1 VTAKR
6 ERHLDTRLALDFL
19 EQRLEASERHLVE
32 DHLGKPCPAC
42 RERLRLLG
50 EILDTMRADRAGE
63 VPAQL
68 HRIATEVFVP
78 IERPS
83 VVKQMA
89 DVIAE
94 LLFDSAA
101 QPLTAAARRSVGEA
115 RRLRFL
121 AGGHTVDLEIERE
134 GANRMSVR
142 GHLDAPDAQLWSLG
156 FNAGAERRVLHADAH
171 GRFVVDGLPH
181 ETLHLVLDDGVTLHR
196 LPPIEP

>member
-1 VTAKR
+1 VTTKR

-32 DHLGKPCPAC
+32 EHLGKPCTAC

-50 EILDTMRADRAGE
+50 EILDTMRADRTGE
-63 VPAQL
+63 VPAHL
-68 HRIATEVFVP
+68 HRIATNVFVP
-78 IERPS
+78 VERPS
-83 VVKQMA
+83 ATKQWVDA
-89 DVIAE
+89 IAE

-115 RRLRFL
+115 RRLRFR

-134 GANRMSVR
+134 GADRMSVR
-142 GHLDAPDAQLWSLG
+142 GQVVAPDAQLWSLS
-156 FNAGAERRVLHADAH
+156 FSAGAERRVLHADAH

-181 ETLHLVLDDGVTLHR
+181 ETLHLTLDDGVTLHR